1 MSLVELPYRFRVRGG
16 TAADLVT
23 VNEIPLE
30 RELVVEVDT
39 GKMKLGDGV
48 TAWIDLDYISSGG
61 ADGLEMRV
69 NAGYVQY
76 TTDGTLWHDLI
87 ATADLAGPPGD
98 PGAPGDDGA
107 PGAPGEP
114 GEPGADGREIELQRS
129 GSYIQWRYVG
139 APTWAN
145 LVPLSDIT
153 GPPGADAV
161 GAASRTTVTINSG
174 SGSVTL
180 SKLALLLRLVT
191 SAEARCR
198 FYCSAAARDA
208 DASRAATVAAAQG
221 AGLLLEFISTS
232 TFLGAPLT
240 PGVIAYNLDSPVTGS
255 IYYNIQPVGGAM
267 TVDLTYLAL
276 EH

>member
-69 NAGYVQY
+69 SAGYVQY
-76 TTDGTLWHDLI
+76 TTDGALWHDLI
-87 ATADLAGPPGD
+87 ATADLVGPPGD
-98 PGAPGDDGA
+98 PGQPGD
-107 PGAPGEP
+107 PGEP

-161 GAASRTTVTINSG
+161 GAAARATVTINSG

-180 SKLALLLRLVT
+180 GKLVLLLQLVT
-191 SAEARCR
+191 SAAARCR
-198 FYCSAAARDA
+198 FYATAAARDA

-232 TFLGAPLT
+232 TLLGAPLT

-267 TVDLTYLAL
+267 TVDLTYLKL
-276 EH
+276 ES